1 MSRKGTLGRRSILT
15 LGILCGIAAAIF
27 QGWWLYNWLGATFW
41 FFVLVLPSCMVA
53 MQMVASTV
61 AVTLHKQ
68 FGDPEEP
75 LFPGLDTL
83 GR

>member
-1 MSRKGTLGRRSILT
+1 MSSKAKLGRGPILT
-15 LGILCGIAAAIF
+15 IGILCGIAAAIF
-27 QGWWLYNWLGATFW
+27 QGWWLYNWLGPTFW

-68 FGDPEEP
+68 FGDPEEE
-75 LFPGLDTL
+75 LFPGLSKL